1 MGVNA
6 KLLELYFN
14 MVGAAQ
20 LRDVNK
26 LFGWGNEVV
35 KKAVGKLVENGML
48 VNAEHPKLAGEWI
61 GLEKVLR

>member
-1 MGVNA
+1 
-6 KLLELYFN
+6 